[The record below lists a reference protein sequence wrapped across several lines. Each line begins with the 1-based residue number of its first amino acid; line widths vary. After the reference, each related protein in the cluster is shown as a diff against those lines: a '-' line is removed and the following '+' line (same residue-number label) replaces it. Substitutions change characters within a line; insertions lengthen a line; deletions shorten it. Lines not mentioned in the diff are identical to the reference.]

1 MLKSNLKQLHSVGVR
16 PVSVADPQVPATP
29 RRRHFTAGYER
40 SILDHA
46 EACRDEGAI
55 AVLLRREGLYSSH
68 LDGMARLDEIQT
80 RRLTVA
86 DLGAAKTHGRPH
98 PRRQCGRQARRSN
111 SNLCGQVS

>member
-1 MLKSNLKQLHSVGVR
+1 MLKSNLKQLHPVGVR

-46 EACRDEGAI
+46 EACRDEGAMD
-55 AVLLRREGLYSSH
+55 ALLRRERLYSSH
-68 LDGMARLDEIQT
+68 LTPWRASMRSKPIAL
-80 RRLTVA
+80 LLA
-86 DLGAAKTHGRPH
+86 DLGVATHGR
-98 PRRQCGRQARRSN
+98 RILAASGGGKRRRSN